1 MARKTFISY
10 KYSEACDLRDR
21 IIDALGDAAT
31 YYQGETRESP
41 DLTDYTTETIK
52 EHLKD
57 MIFGTSVTIVVIS
70 PNMKDSKW
78 IDWEIE
84 YSLREYS
91 RNGKA
96 SKSNGIVGVV
106 MKVDGGYS
114 WLRTSTKHEDGHIS
128 VSNDESKLYPIINNN
143 RFNENPT
150 VYHCTKCK
158 TVDRLSGSYIS
169 IIEEDEFL
177 NNPSEFIENAYEKCQ
192 KADKYELT
200 KTRGLL

>member
-200 KTRGLL
+200 KTSGLL

>member
-10 KYSEACDLRDR
+10 KYSEAQDLRDR
-21 IIDALGDAAT
+21 IINAIGNDAT
-31 YYQGETRESP
+31 YYQGETSESP

-57 MIFGTSVTIVVIS
+57 MIFGTSVTIVIIS
-70 PNMKDSKW
+70 PNMKDSEW

-106 MKVDGGYS
+106 MKVGGGYD
-114 WLRTSTKHEDGHIS
+114 WLRTTIKHEDGHIS
-128 VSNDESKLYPIINNN
+128 VSNDESKLHPIINNN
-143 RFNENPT
+143 RFNENPK
-150 VYHCTKCK
+150 VYHCEKCK

-177 NNPSEFIENAYEKCQ
+177 DNPSKFIENAYEKCQ
-192 KADKYELT
+192 SIYKYSLN
-200 KTRGLL
+200 KTR